1 MSTPPGKPPN
11 PIDPHKAHA
20 SQNGLARLTHQSKH
34 TSVLV
39 RNIILSRMT
48 AIRFGRR
55 TRRSKRVHN
64 AHGVAWQQP
73 NHLSI
78 GDRSS
83 GLLSLPI
90 AEFESDQ
97 PGILNSPAV
106 SALAGTQGRMNPAG
120 RVAHATS

>member
-34 TSVLV
+34 TSVLA

-55 TRRSKRVHN
+55 TR
-64 AHGVAWQQP
+64 
-73 NHLSI
+73 LSPL
-78 GDRSS
+78 RHQC
-83 GLLSLPI
+83 GLL
-90 AEFESDQ
+90 AEGTNHARRG
-97 PGILNSPAV
+97 PGP
-106 SALAGTQGRMNPAG
+106 G
-120 RVAHATS
+120 